1 MKLRVP
7 FLCVALLSVGIMPV
21 AAAGPRSFSDSAN
34 SDSAEAT
41 PAIAPDPSSVNPSK
55 ENDRTQWW
63 AIPSVIPSQKP
74 IAEKPSS
81 QSEELEAKVFVENQ
95 VQKLNSDLTV
105 ASEYKTNIQKSSSKA
120 DGMPVPPGELKISS
134 NSDRTSAN
142 PDIEPITDI
151 PKLNDID
158 CPSTSVE
165 GLLEQSP
172 SSFIVSDA
180 VRISQSVVQVTGV
193 KLNPTGAG
201 LEVILETE
209 AGQLL
214 QAITRTEG
222 NSAIADIE
230 NAQLA
235 LPSGEEFRAQN
246 PDRGIA

>member
-41 PAIAPDPSSVNPSK
+41 PAIARAPSSVNPSTA
-55 ENDRTQWW
+55 DDGTQWW
-63 AIPSVIPSQKP
+63 AIPSVIPSQKQL
-74 IAEKPSS
+74 AEKPSS
-81 QSEELEAKVFVENQ
+81 ESEELEAKVSVENRS
-95 VQKLNSDLTV
+95 QKLNSHLTV
-105 ASEYKTNIQKSSSKA
+105 ASEDNRNIKKSSSEA
-120 DGMPVPPGELKISS
+120 GRMPDPQGLWEIS
-134 NSDRTSAN
+134 NSDRAFPN

-158 CPSTSVE
+158 RPSTSVE
-165 GLLEQSP
+165 GLLEPSP
-172 SSFIVSDA
+172 SSFLVSEA

-193 KLNPTGAG
+193 KLNPTAAG

-222 NSAIADIE
+222 KSAIADIE

>member
-21 AAAGPRSFSDSAN
+21 AAAGPRSFSDGAN
-34 SDSAEAT
+34 SDSAEGA
-41 PAIAPDPSSVNPSK
+41 PAIAPDPSLVNPSK

-74 IAEKPSS
+74 IAGKPSS
-81 QSEELEAKVFVENQ
+81 ESEELEAKVSVENQ

-105 ASEYKTNIQKSSSKA
+105 ASELKRNIPKSSSKA
-120 DGMPVPPGELKISS
+120 DGVPVPQGELKISS
-134 NSDRTSAN
+134 NSARTSAN

-151 PKLNDID
+151 PKLNDIAR
-158 CPSTSVE
+158 PSTSVD
-165 GLLEQSP
+165 GLLEQSRP
-172 SSFIVSDA
+172 NFIISNA

-193 KLNPTGAG
+193 RLNPTAAG

-235 LPSGEEFRAQN
+235 LPSGE
-246 PDRGIA
+246 